1 MSVVFFHSCLA
12 LHSVF
17 SLLLTRDFPVP
28 RPSNIPRFPKRH
40 ASIDSPREIPL
51 PSPSLRLQET
61 VSPFAVA
68 FDTME
73 ATSPFF
79 ASRLNETVP
88 DAAQG
93 LNSRPSSPSVA
104 SSVPFS
110 ISLPFYSDA
119 PSFSLPHT
127 THLPYHMLPRTT
139 ANGTNGQTVSIS
151 EGEQEAS
158 GRPSSLAPN
167 GSEFSSSSSSS
178 GSGSASSDLSPPP
191 LVATS
196 SSGSSASLESM
207 TSQSSAS
214 LSYNPIA
221 KRFSELTAF
230 QNSRIS
236 PSTFSSYSS
245 NGLGSAY
252 ARPSRA
258 ASPPPYLARNSGA
271 SSRLGGPRSSSSVS
285 THSSS
290 SSYYMQPPEPPVVLP
305 AEPENDDESQSEF
318 SSQMGTLANNRQA
331 PHVPFLS
338 HGPAPT
344 ESYIEVETTPREY
357 CLHVK
362 LPGFGRDAI
371 TLASKKRRILHIVAD
386 RWDSVG
392 GEHVLFHLAQV
403 ANITY
408 QGTLNAGYLLAMMQT
423 LSKSELNLTARCY
436 ALLCRGGYLLLAIGI
451 AERTP
456 QHVIIMEIRN
466 VSEHRHVKGAVGR
479 RGLETTAVVRTFR
492 LNRIFSLF
500 FSHFLALPSDSPVW
514 YLEPSGVSCITLPRL

>member
-1 MSVVFFHSCLA
+1 MSIVIFRLCLA
-12 LHSVF
+12 SLSVF
-17 SLLLTRDFPVP
+17 SLCLLETSPVP

-40 ASIDSPREIPL
+40 ASIDSPREVPL
-51 PSPSLRLQET
+51 PSPTLRRQET

-79 ASRLNETVP
+79 TSRLNETVS
-88 DAAQG
+88 DAA
-93 LNSRPSSPSVA
+93 NSRPSSPSVA
-104 SSVPFS
+104 ASVPFS

-119 PSFSLPHT
+119 PSFSH
-127 THLPYHMLPRTT
+127 HLPYHMLPRTT
-139 ANGTNGQTVSIS
+139 ANGTNGQAVSIS

-158 GRPSSLAPN
+158 GRSSSLGPN

-178 GSGSASSDLSPPP
+178 GSGSASSDLGPPP

-196 SSGSSASLESM
+196 SSGSSSSLESM
-207 TSQSSAS
+207 SSQSSAS

-221 KRFSELTAF
+221 KRFGELTAF
-230 QNSRIS
+230 QNSRVS
-236 PSTFSSYSS
+236 PATFSSYSS

-258 ASPPPYLARNSGA
+258 ASPPPYLARNSSA
-271 SSRLGGPRSSSSVS
+271 SSRLGGPRSSSVS
-285 THSSS
+285 TYSSS
-290 SSYYMQPPEPPVVLP
+290 SSYYLNPPEPPIVLP
-305 AEPENDDESQSEF
+305 AEPENDDEGQSEF
-318 SSQMGTLANNRQA
+318 SSPMGTSGNNRQA

-392 GEHVLFHLAQV
+392 GESSLLFSSLQSCAD
-403 ANITY
+403 IFY

-423 LSKSELNLTARCY
+423 LSKSEQNLTARCY
-436 ALLCRGGYLLLAIGI
+436 ASLYRGGYHLLAIGI

-466 VSEHRHVKGAVGR
+466 VREHRHVKD
-479 RGLETTAVVRTFR
+479 AVVRRRLETIAVVRILRSDCILLTF
-492 LNRIFSLF
+492 F
-500 FSHFLALPSDSPVW
+500 FSFSRFAQ
-514 YLEPSGVSCITLPRL
+514 